1 MARHLIQTVSPP
13 RLHLSLL
20 LWKTAIVSAIVVGTN
35 VIGNYALTRGMR
47 EVGAITSWS
56 PMPYIHAFS
65 HPWVSVGVVFMI
77 GWVVSRL
84 ALLSWADLS
93 YVLPVTATSYA
104 LSAVAG
110 AIYLREKVTDLQWT
124 GIAVIT
130 LGALLVAL
138 TPPETFEPK
147 ANS

>member
-1 MARHLIQTVSPP
+1 VPQ
-13 RLHLSLL
+13 RLHLSVLV
-20 LWKTAIVSAIVVGTN
+20 WKTAIVSAIVVGTN
-35 VIGNYALTRGMR
+35 VVGNYALTRGMR
-47 EVGAITSWS
+47 EVGVIESWS

-65 HPWVSVGVVFMI
+65 HAWVSIGVVFMV

-104 LSAVAG
+104 LSALAG
-110 AIYLREKVTDLQWT
+110 AIYLREKVTNLQWA

-130 LGALLVAL
+130 VGAVLVAL
-138 TPPETFEPK
+138 TPPETTDAK
-147 ANS
+147 AGL

>member
-1 MARHLIQTVSPP
+1 MVSTP

-20 LWKTAIVSAIVVGTN
+20 VWKTAIVSAIVIGTN

-47 EVGAITSWS
+47 EVGVLESWS

-65 HPWVSVGVVFMI
+65 HVWVSIGVLFMI

-110 AIYLREKVTDLQWT
+110 AIYLREKVTNLQWA

-130 LGALLVAL
+130 IGAALVAL
-138 TPPETFEPK
+138 TPPETTDAGAPQ
-147 ANS
+147 